1 ALFLLSV
8 IQTPKELTVSI
19 SHMTSKTL
27 ISKTDDGYTFSISPY
42 GDGYR
47 LSVSPENRHNG
58 TQSFDGWF
66 PRFFSEPQYA
76 KSSLTKFLGESL
88 VWEEDSSNAL

>member
-1 ALFLLSV
+1 MMDTHLAFHLTETGTAYQSRLKIVTMVPKALTAGL
-8 IQTPKELTVSI
+8 
-19 SHMTSKTL
+19 
-27 ISKTDDGYTFSISPY
+27 
-42 GDGYR
+42 
-47 LSVSPENRHNG
+47 
-58 TQSFDGWF
+58 

>member
-1 ALFLLSV
+1 
-8 IQTPKELTVSI
+8 
-19 SHMTSKTL
+19 MTSKTL

-76 KSSLTKFLGESL
+76 KSSITKFLGESL

>member
-1 ALFLLSV
+1 
-8 IQTPKELTVSI
+8 
-19 SHMTSKTL
+19 MTCKTL

-42 GDGYR
+42 EDGYR

-58 TQSFDGWF
+58 TQSFDWF
-66 PRFFSEPQYA
+66 PRFSEPQYA

>member
-1 ALFLLSV
+1 
-8 IQTPKELTVSI
+8 
-19 SHMTSKTL
+19 MTSKTL

-76 KSSLTKFLGESL
+76 KFFSLITSHDL
-88 VWEEDSSNAL
+88 VRRSYDL

>member
-1 ALFLLSV
+1 MDTHLAFH
-8 IQTPKELTVSI
+8 LTETGTAYQSRL
-19 SHMTSKTL
+19 KT
-27 ISKTDDGYTFSISPY
+27 
-42 GDGYR
+42 
-47 LSVSPENRHNG
+47 RHNG